1 MYLIKNCPSC
11 QRPLRFPIDRGTI
24 KVHCKCG
31 YEFTADPDDSRL
43 YDNARFDVAYRK
55 NTKKKAKREKDIS
68 RMYAD
73 IKRKVITSILKAK
86 YTVQNF
92 KLLPAKQ
99 QQRVVLAGL
108 IVLAIIILAG
118 FFICSY
124 PSYTPMPPQ
133 DIQYDR
139 LRK

>member
-24 KVHCKCG
+24 KVRCKCG
-31 YEFTADPDDSRL
+31 YDFTADPDDSRL

-55 NTKKKAKREKDIS
+55 NTKKNAKREKDFSTI
-68 RMYAD
+68 YTD
-73 IKRKVITSILKAK
+73 TKRKVITSILNAK
-86 YTVQNF
+86 YTIQNF

-108 IVLAIIILAG
+108 IILAIIILAG

-124 PSYTPMPPQ
+124 PAYTPMPPQ
-133 DIQYDR
+133 DIQYDS